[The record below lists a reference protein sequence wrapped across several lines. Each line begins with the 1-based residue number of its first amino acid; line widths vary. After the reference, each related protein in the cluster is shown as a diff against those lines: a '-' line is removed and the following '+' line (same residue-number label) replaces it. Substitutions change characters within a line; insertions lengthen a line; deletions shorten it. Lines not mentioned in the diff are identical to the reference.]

1 MVKSILNI
9 SLAMKILKLDF
20 LESKFMSL
28 LMKHDELL
36 EKYIEVWEKVKNSI
50 QKEFDIKPV

>member
-1 MVKSILNI
+1 
-9 SLAMKILKLDF
+9 MKILNLDF

-36 EKYIEVWEKVKNSI
+36 EKYTEVWEKVKNSI

>member
-20 LESKFMSL
+20 HESKFMSL

-50 QKEFDIKPV
+50 Q